1 MRKMLTFAI
10 LGGTVGA
17 GIAIAKTT
25 SGPVESASEDEN
37 TTMKTVGGAALAG
50 AAVGLLL
57 DRRAKKHAKHVAKGA
72 KMAAAVA
79 GAAKAAKPRIEQA
92 IEAGRPRLEQ
102 AIEASRPHLEH
113 AAEATRE
120 VAMNAAEA
128 ARTRLAKAA

>member
-1 MRKMLTFAI
+1 MRKMLTFAL

-17 GIAIAKTT
+17 GVAIAKTT
-25 SGPVESASEDEN
+25 SGTVDAASEDESA
-37 TTMKTVGGAALAG
+37 TMKTVGGAALAG

-57 DRRAKKHAKHVAKGA
+57 DRRARRHTKQVAKGA

-79 GAAKAAKPRIEQA
+79 GAAKAA
-92 IEAGRPRLEQ
+92 RPKLEQ

-120 VAMNAAEA
+120 VALSAADA